1 MFLRESRAQVWTSNG
16 SGVSRQKIKKTTL
29 SLRRAITLTELT
41 QGALDYIGSNP
52 TLGVAAAFLIAM
64 GEALLIIGLFVPST
78 ATLIAIG
85 GLVGLGK
92 LPFWP
97 VFIATFLGAVAGD
110 AISFW
115 VGYIY
120 RDRLKEIWPFSR
132 YRGLF
137 EAGQAYFAK
146 HGGKSVVIGRFI
158 PGVKAVVPGIAGMMD
173 MGVVRFQILN
183 VLSAIVWAAAH
194 ILPGISAG
202 LALQW
207 LGSISRRLAI
217 VLLIL
222 ILVMV
227 AVVWL
232 ARAALRIGLAYL
244 PDGFALALHQT
255 GLRQTRVGVFLQ
267 RLISPGEEDFRLFV
281 VLNVVLASATA
292 GCAWLVQ
299 NVATRDSIAAFDR
312 NISQFLQSIRTSWTD
327 VLMVAVTLMSGWPV
341 TIAITIAGAA
351 VLVLAQRRRIA
362 LGLIAAMAATLAFVM
377 ILTLIVP
384 WSPPAASRA
393 LIEGGLS
400 RSHAAL
406 SAALL
411 GVIGFIILRG
421 VGPVA
426 GRVVV
431 AICGCL
437 IALVALSRMYLAAEW
452 PSDVGAG
459 LLFGAALT
467 AIFALAFHDEEVS
480 FSTAMALA
488 AAATVSGLLV
498 GSWQLSRNFADD
510 PFFANQYVART
521 IIMSTSWRDGG
532 WSALSR
538 RRVDLAGEAEEPMLL
553 QWRGGLQS
561 LQQALEARGWKAAPA
576 WSIDALNGFAF
587 PDTPATA
594 LPAAPKFH
602 DGRREVFT
610 ALRPLDDGQS
620 RLVLRVWP
628 ENVRDPAGRSENF
641 YVGAVVREGVEHPFK
656 QLSIPLRAGSRHC
669 DAVPLLANLPQSSV
683 VGDVQLGS
691 AGACGGQT
699 VLAGEGTP

>member
-1 MFLRESRAQVWTSNG
+1 M
-16 SGVSRQKIKKTTL
+16 
-29 SLRRAITLTELT
+29 TELT

-52 TLGVAAAFLIAM
+52 TLGVTAAFLIAM

-173 MGVVRFQILN
+173 MGVVRFQVLN
-183 VLSAIVWAAAH
+183 VLSAVVWAAAH

-244 PDGFALALHQT
+244 PDGFALALHHT
-255 GLRQTRVGVFLQ
+255 GLRQTRVGVFLE

-327 VLMVAVTLMSGWPV
+327 DLMVAVTLMSGWPV

-351 VLVLAQRRRIA
+351 VLVLAERRRIA

-384 WSPPAASRA
+384 WSPPPAGRA

-421 VGPVA
+421 VGPLA

-431 AICGCL
+431 ATCGCL

-467 AIFALAFHDEEVS
+467 AIFALAFHDEDVS

-498 GSWQLSRNFADD
+498 GSWQLSRSFADD
-510 PFFANQYVART
+510 PFFSNQYVSRT
-521 IIMSTSWRDGG
+521 IVMSTSWRDGG

-538 RRVDLAGEAEEPMLL
+538 RRVDLAGAAEEPMLL

-576 WSIDALNGFAF
+576 WSVDALNGFAF
-587 PDTPATA
+587 PDTPAA
-594 LPAAPKFH
+594 DLPAAPKFH
-602 DGRREVFT
+602 DGRREVLT
-610 ALRPLDDGQS
+610 ALHPLNDGQN
-620 RLVLRVWP
+620 RLVLQVWP
-628 ENVRDPAGRSENF
+628 ENVRDPNGRSESF
-641 YVGAVVREGVEHPFK
+641 YVGAVVRERVEHPFD

-669 DAVPLLANLPQSSV
+669 DAVPLLANLPQASV
-683 VGDVQLGS
+683 VGDVQQGS

-699 VLAGEGTP
+699 VLAAEGTL

>member
-1 MFLRESRAQVWTSNG
+1 M
-16 SGVSRQKIKKTTL
+16 
-29 SLRRAITLTELT
+29 TELT

-52 TLGVAAAFLIAM
+52 TLGVTVAFLIAM

-97 VFIATFLGAVAGD
+97 VFLATFLGAVAGD

-120 RDRLKEIWPFSR
+120 RDRLKDIWPFSR

-137 EAGQAYFAK
+137 ESGQAYFAK
-146 HGGKSVVIGRFI
+146 HGGKSIVIGRFI

-173 MGVVRFQILN
+173 MGVVRFSVLN

-207 LGSISRRLAI
+207 LGSISRRLAV
-217 VLLIL
+217 VLLL
-222 ILVMV
+222 LVLAMV
-227 AVVWL
+227 VVVWL

-244 PDGFALALHQT
+244 PDGFAFALHRT
-255 GLRQTRVGVFLQ
+255 GLRDTRFGAFLE
-267 RLISPGEEDFRLFV
+267 RLNSPGEEDFRLFV
-281 VLNVVLASATA
+281 VLNVVLASALA

-299 NVATRDSIAAFDR
+299 NLATRDSIAAFDR
-312 NISQFLQSIRTSWTD
+312 NITQFLQSIRTSWTD
-327 VLMVAVTLMSGWPV
+327 DLMVAVSLMSGWPV
-341 TIAITIAGAA
+341 TTAMTIAGAA
-351 VLVLAQRRRIA
+351 VLAFTRRRRMA
-362 LGLIAAMAATLAFVM
+362 FGLIAAMATTLAFLFV
-377 ILTLIVP
+377 LTLIVP
-384 WSPPAASRA
+384 WSPPIGGRA
-393 LIEGGLS
+393 LLEGGLS
-400 RSHAAL
+400 RSHAAT

-431 AICGCL
+431 ATCGCL
-437 IALVALSRMYLAAEW
+437 IALVGLSRLYLAAEW
-452 PSDVGAG
+452 PSDVAAG

-467 AIFALAFHDEEVS
+467 TVFALAFHDEEVS
-480 FSTAMALA
+480 FLTASALA
-488 AAATVSGLLV
+488 MTCAVTGLLV
-498 GSWQLSRNFADD
+498 GAWQLSRDFADD
-510 PFFANQYVART
+510 PLFARQQVART
-521 IIMSTSWRDGG
+521 IVMTTSWRDGG

-553 QWRGGLQS
+553 QWQGS
-561 LQQALEARGWKAAPA
+561 LEALRLALEPRGWKVAPE
-576 WSIDALNGFAF
+576 WSIEALNGFAF
-587 PDTPATA
+587 PNTPAEA

-610 ALRPLDDGQS
+610 ALYPLDKEKS

-628 ENVRDPAGRSENF
+628 EIVRDPSGKSESLF
-641 YVGAVVREGVEHPFK
+641 VGAVVRERVEHPFN
-656 QLSIPLRAGSRHC
+656 QLSIPLRAGSRNC
-669 DAVPLLANLPQSSV
+669 DAEPLLASLPQATV
-683 VGDVQLGS
+683 VGEVQQGTG
-691 AGACGGQT
+691 GACGGRT
-699 VLAGEGTP
+699 VLAGN

>member
-1 MFLRESRAQVWTSNG
+1 
-16 SGVSRQKIKKTTL
+16 
-29 SLRRAITLTELT
+29 LTELT

-52 TLGVAAAFLIAM
+52 TLGVTAAFLIAM

-115 VGYIY
+115 VGYVF
-120 RDRLKEIWPFSR
+120 RDRLKEIWPFSH

-173 MGVVRFQILN
+173 MGVVRFQVLN

-207 LGSISRRLAI
+207 LGSISRRLAVALL
-217 VLLIL
+217 VLLV
-222 ILVMV
+222 VMV

-244 PDGFALALHQT
+244 PDGFALALHHT
-255 GLRQTRVGVFLQ
+255 GLRHTRVGAFLQ

-281 VLNVVLASATA
+281 VLNVVLASAIA
-292 GCAWLVQ
+292 SCALLVQ
-299 NVATRDSIAAFDR
+299 NLATRDSIAAFDR
-312 NISQFLQSIRTSWTD
+312 GISQFLQSVRTSWTD
-327 VLMVAVTLMSGWPV
+327 DLMVAVTLMSGLPV
-341 TIAITIAGAA
+341 TIAMTIAAAA
-351 VLVLAQRRRIA
+351 VLMVADRRRIA
-362 LGLIAAMAATLAFVM
+362 FGLIAAMAATLVFVL

-384 WSPPAASRA
+384 WSPPLAGA

-406 SAALL
+406 TAALL

-421 VGPVA
+421 VGPLA
-426 GRVVV
+426 GRLVV
-431 AICGCL
+431 AVCGCL
-437 IALVALSRMYLAAEW
+437 IALVALSRMYIAAEW
-452 PSDVGAG
+452 PSDVAAG

-480 FSTAMALA
+480 FSTAMSLA
-488 AAATVSGLLV
+488 AASALAWLLV
-498 GSWQLSRNFADD
+498 GTWKLSRDFADN
-510 PFFANQYVART
+510 PFFASQYVSRT
-521 IIMSTSWRDGG
+521 IVMSTAWRDGG

-538 RRVDLAGEAEEPMLL
+538 RRIDLAGAAEEPMLL
-553 QWRGGLQS
+553 QWKGSLGS
-561 LQQALEARGWKAAPA
+561 LQQALEARGWKGAPA

-587 PDTPATA
+587 PDTSATA
-594 LPAAPKFH
+594 LPAVPKFH
-602 DGRREVFT
+602 DGRREAFT
-610 ALRPLDDGQS
+610 ALYPLDDGKS

-628 ENVRDPAGRSENF
+628 ENVRDPGGQPENLH
-641 YVGAVVREGVEHPFK
+641 VGAIVRERIDHPFD
-656 QLSIPLRAGSRHC
+656 QLSIPLKAGSRHC
-669 DAVPLLANLPQSSV
+669 DAVPLLASLPQASV
-683 VGDVQLGS
+683 VGAVQPAS
-691 AGACGGQT
+691 AGDCGGQT
-699 VLAGEGTP
+699 VLAGE

>member
-1 MFLRESRAQVWTSNG
+1 M
-16 SGVSRQKIKKTTL
+16 
-29 SLRRAITLTELT
+29 TELT
-41 QGALDYIGSNP
+41 QGALDYIAANP
-52 TLGVAAAFLIAM
+52 TLGIAAAFLIAM

-173 MGVVRFQILN
+173 MGVVRFQVLN
-183 VLSAIVWAAAH
+183 VLSAVVWAAAH

-222 ILVMV
+222 IIVMV

-244 PDGFALALHQT
+244 PEGFALALHHT
-255 GLRQTRVGVFLQ
+255 GLRRTRVGIFLQ
-267 RLISPGEEDFRLFV
+267 RLISPGEQDLRLFV

-299 NVATRDSIAAFDR
+299 NLATRDSIAALDR
-312 NISQFLQSIRTSWTD
+312 NVSQFLQSMRTSWTD
-327 VLMVAVTLMSGWPV
+327 DLMVAVTLMSGWPV
-341 TIAITIAGAA
+341 TIAVTIASAA
-351 VLVLAQRRRIA
+351 VLVIAERRRIA

-384 WSPPAASRA
+384 WSPPPASRS

-431 AICGCL
+431 AIGGCL
-437 IALVALSRMYLAAEW
+437 VALVALSRMYLAAEW

-467 AIFALAFHDEEVS
+467 AIFALAFHDEELS
-480 FSTAMALA
+480 FSTAMAVA

-510 PFFANQYVART
+510 PFFANQYVSRT
-521 IIMSTSWRDGG
+521 IVMSTSWRDGG

-538 RRVDLAGEAEEPMLL
+538 RRVDLAGQSEEPMLL

-561 LQQALEARGWKAAPA
+561 LEQALEAVGWKAAPP

-587 PDTPATA
+587 PNTPATD

-610 ALRPLDDGQS
+610 ALHPTDQGRS

-628 ENVRDPAGRSENF
+628 ESVRYPAGRSENF
-641 YVGAVVREGVEHPFK
+641 YVGAVVREWVEHPFD

-669 DAVPLLANLPQSSV
+669 DAVPLLANLPRSSV
-683 VGDVQLGS
+683 VGDVQQGS

>member
-1 MFLRESRAQVWTSNG
+1 
-16 SGVSRQKIKKTTL
+16 
-29 SLRRAITLTELT
+29 LTELT
-41 QGALDYIGSNP
+41 QGALDYIGNNP
-52 TLGVAAAFLIAM
+52 TLAVTAAFLIAM

-115 VGYIY
+115 VGYVY

-132 YRGLF
+132 YRGMF

-173 MGVVRFQILN
+173 MGVVRFQVLN
-183 VLSAIVWAAAH
+183 VLSAVVWAAAH

-207 LGSISRRLAI
+207 LGSISQRLAI

-222 ILVMV
+222 VIVMV

-232 ARAALRIGLAYL
+232 ARAALRVGLAYL
-244 PDGFALALHQT
+244 PDGFALALHRT
-255 GLRQTRVGVFLQ
+255 GLRQTRLGRFLQ

-281 VLNVVLASATA
+281 VLNIVLASAIA

-299 NVATRDSIAAFDR
+299 NLATRDSIAAFDR

-327 VLMVAVTLMSGWPV
+327 DLMVGVTLMSGWPV
-341 TIAITIAGAA
+341 TIAITLASAA
-351 VLVLAQRRRIA
+351 VLALAERRRIA
-362 LGLIAAMAATLAFVM
+362 LGLVAAMAATLAFVM
-377 ILTLIVP
+377 ILTQIVP
-384 WSPPAASRA
+384 WSPPPASRS
-393 LIEGGLS
+393 LIEGSLS

-411 GVIGFIILRG
+411 GVIGFIIVRG
-421 VGPVA
+421 VGPIA

-431 AICGCL
+431 AIGGCVV
-437 IALVALSRMYLAAEW
+437 ALVALSRMYLGAEW
-452 PSDVGAG
+452 PSDVATG

-467 AIFALAFHDEEVS
+467 AIFALAFHDEELS
-480 FSTAMALA
+480 FSTATAVA
-488 AAATVSGLLV
+488 AAATGSGLLI
-498 GSWQLSRNFADD
+498 GSWQLSRSFADD
-510 PFFANQYVART
+510 PFFANQYVSRT
-521 IIMSTSWRDGG
+521 VVMSTSWRDGG

-538 RRVDLAGEAEEPMLL
+538 RRSDLAGAAEEPMLL
-553 QWRGGLQS
+553 QWRGDLPS
-561 LQQALEARGWKAAPA
+561 LQKALEARGWKAAPA

-587 PDTPATA
+587 PDTDATD

-602 DGRREVFT
+602 DGRREVLT
-610 ALRPLDDGQS
+610 ELYPIDDGRS

-628 ENVRDPAGRSENF
+628 ENVTDPTGRSESF
-641 YVGAVVREGVEHPFK
+641 YVGAVVRERVEHPFD
-656 QLSIPLRAGSRHC
+656 QLSVPLRAGSRHC
-669 DAVPLLANLPQSSV
+669 DAVPLLASLPQSTV
-683 VGDVQLGS
+683 VGEVQQGS
-691 AGACGGQT
+691 DGACGGQT
-699 VLAGEGTP
+699 VLAGEGPPQ

>member
-1 MFLRESRAQVWTSNG
+1 
-16 SGVSRQKIKKTTL
+16 
-29 SLRRAITLTELT
+29 LTELT
-41 QGALDYIGSNP
+41 QGALDYIGGNP
-52 TLGVAAAFLIAM
+52 SLGVAAAFLIAM

-207 LGSISRRLAI
+207 LGSISRRLAL

-244 PDGFALALHQT
+244 PDGFALALHRT
-255 GLRQTRVGVFLQ
+255 GLRHTRVGIFLE
-267 RLISPGEEDFRLFV
+267 RLISPGEADFRLFV

-327 VLMVAVTLMSGWPV
+327 DLMVAVTLMSGWPV
-341 TIAITIAGAA
+341 TVAITIAGAV
-351 VLVLAQRRRIA
+351 VLVLAERRRIA
-362 LGLIAAMAATLAFVM
+362 LGLIAAMAATVAFVM
-377 ILTLIVP
+377 ILTMIVP
-384 WSPPAASRA
+384 WSPPPASRS
-393 LIEGGLS
+393 LIEGSLS

-421 VGPVA
+421 VGPIA

-437 IALVALSRMYLAAEW
+437 VALVALSRMYLAAEW

-467 AIFALAFHDEEVS
+467 AIFALAFHDEELS

-488 AAATVSGLLV
+488 AAAAVSGLLV

-510 PFFANQYVART
+510 PFFANQYVSRT
-521 IIMSTSWRDGG
+521 IVMTASWRAGG

-553 QWRGGLQS
+553 QWRGGLEA
-561 LQQALEARGWKAAPA
+561 LQQALEARGWKAAPD

-587 PDTPATA
+587 PNTPATQ

-610 ALRPLDDGQS
+610 ALYPLDDGHS

-641 YVGAVVREGVEHPFK
+641 YVGAVVRERIEHPFN

-669 DAVPLLANLPQSSV
+669 DAVPLLANLPQTSV
-683 VGDVQLGS
+683 VGEVQQGS
-691 AGACGGQT
+691 AGACSGQT
-699 VLAGEGTP
+699 VLAGDGTAP